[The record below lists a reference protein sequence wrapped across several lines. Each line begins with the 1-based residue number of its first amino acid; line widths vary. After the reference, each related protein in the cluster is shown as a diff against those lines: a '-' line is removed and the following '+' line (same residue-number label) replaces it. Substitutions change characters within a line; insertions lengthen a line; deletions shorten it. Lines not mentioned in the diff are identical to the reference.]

1 MKYSL
6 NDPGSVAEV
15 FEFRM
20 RLDEQGMG
28 GEKAVMPLCKVLLK
42 TFPSQAEMKMG
53 VRNVAVRANTFHIW
67 IVLRWDQKCLEK

>member
-6 NDPGSVAEV
+6 TDPASAAEV

-28 GEKAVMPLCKVLLK
+28 GAKAVMSCKLL
-42 TFPSQAEMKMG
+42 
-53 VRNVAVRANTFHIW
+53 
-67 IVLRWDQKCLEK
+67 LRTAP

>member
-6 NDPGSVAEV
+6 NDPGSAAEL

-28 GEKAVMPLCKVLLK
+28 GTEAVMSLCKLLLK
-42 TFPSQAEMKMG
+42 TSP
-53 VRNVAVRANTFHIW
+53 
-67 IVLRWDQKCLEK
+67 

>member
-6 NDPGSVAEV
+6 TDPGSAAEV

-28 GEKAVMPLCKVLLK
+28 GEKAAMSLCKLLLK
-42 TFPSQAEMKMG
+42 TSP
-53 VRNVAVRANTFHIW
+53 
-67 IVLRWDQKCLEK
+67 

>member
-6 NDPGSVAEV
+6 NDPGSAAEV

-28 GEKAVMPLCKVLLK
+28 GAKAVMSLCKLLLK
-42 TFPSQAEMKMG
+42 TSP
-53 VRNVAVRANTFHIW
+53 
-67 IVLRWDQKCLEK
+67 